1 MYVND
6 ILYLAVDT
14 KPDMTS
20 LNQTYRLTEGIV
32 TTPNIY
38 LDTNIK
44 KLELEDGGI
53 LWPIM

>member
-20 LNQTYRLTEGIV
+20 LNQAYRLTEGIV